1 MLEKLGDSLWR
12 VWQGNSLIGEYT
24 DLRSARLAEDTVRQW
39 EYRVSQGENPPPLI
53 PRTPR

>member
-1 MLEKLGDSLWR
+1 MLEKLGDGLWR
-12 VWQGNSLIGEYT
+12 VWQGETLIGEYT

-53 PRTPR
+53 PRTGR